1 MTAGVVTGGVSAT
14 TTMHSRGA
22 FRPMH
27 RSAALIGIL
36 ALILAACASPAA
48 SPSPTEQPP
57 AATASETAAASGS
70 PSAEESESAEPS
82 DEATAEEVRV
92 RLESSNFDPTELTI
106 AAGTTVLFLNADSYT
121 HTVTEGSGGQAVDD
135 PIIDREIAQN
145 RSVRVTFDEPGTY
158 EMTCKIHPSM
168 QMTIT
173 VEA

>member
-1 MTAGVVTGGVSAT
+1 
-14 TTMHSRGA
+14 MHSQGA
-22 FRPMH
+22 FRHMH
-27 RSAALIGIL
+27 RFAALIGIL

-48 SPSPTEQPP
+48 SPSATEPP
-57 AATASETAAASGS
+57 AESASQTAAASAS
-70 PSAEESESAEPS
+70 SAEETESAEPS

-92 RLESSNFDPTELTI
+92 RLESSSFDPTELTVS
-106 AAGTTVLFLNADSYT
+106 AGTTVLFLNADSYT

-135 PIIDREIAQN
+135 PIVDREIAQN

-158 EMTCKIHPSM
+158 EITCKIHPSM

>member
-1 MTAGVVTGGVSAT
+1 
-14 TTMHSRGA
+14 
-22 FRPMH
+22 MH

-36 ALILAACASPAA
+36 ALLLAACAAPAA
-48 SPSPTEQPP
+48 SPSPTDPP
-57 AATASETAAASGS
+57 TPSATEAATPSAS

-82 DEATAEEVRV
+82 EEATAEEVRV

-106 AAGTTVLFLNADSYT
+106 AAGTTVLFLNADSYA

-135 PIIDREIAQN
+135 PIVDREIAQN

-158 EMTCKIHPSM
+158 EITCEIHPSM

>member
-1 MTAGVVTGGVSAT
+1 
-14 TTMHSRGA
+14 
-22 FRPMH
+22 MH
-27 RSAALIGIL
+27 RTVALIGIL
-36 ALILAACASPAA
+36 ALLLAACASPAA
-48 SPSPTEQPP
+48 SPSPTDPP
-57 AATASETAAASGS
+57 TPSATEAATPSPS

-82 DEATAEEVRV
+82 EEATAEEVRV

-106 AAGTTVLFLNADSYT
+106 AAGTTVLFLNADSYA

-135 PIIDREIAQN
+135 PIVDREIAQN

-158 EMTCKIHPSM
+158 EITCEIHPSM

>member
-1 MTAGVVTGGVSAT
+1 
-14 TTMHSRGA
+14 MHSQGA
-22 FRPMH
+22 FRHMH

-36 ALILAACASPAA
+36 ALVLAACASPGA
-48 SPSPTEQPP
+48 SPSASQPP
-57 AATASETAAASGS
+57 VASATEEATASAS
-70 PSAEESESAEPS
+70 PSAEETESAEPS

-135 PIIDREIAQN
+135 PIVDREIAQN

-158 EMTCKIHPSM
+158 EITCKIHPSM

>member
-1 MTAGVVTGGVSAT
+1 
-14 TTMHSRGA
+14 
-22 FRPMH
+22 MH

-36 ALILAACASPAA
+36 ALVLAACASPGA
-48 SPSPTEQPP
+48 SPSASQPP
-57 AATASETAAASGS
+57 VASATEEATASAS
-70 PSAEESESAEPS
+70 PSAEETESAEPS

-135 PIIDREIAQN
+135 PIVDREIAQN

-158 EMTCKIHPSM
+158 EITCKIHPSM